1 MAENLES
8 QNQSIEAPPEPE
20 ISIRTM
26 ASDILAIEQGGGQM
40 ITNFGLRASEAS
52 IRREDNL
59 FDGNLFKSSLSK
71 EEPTAPASVQIGLNK
86 SKLIIIIAGIF
97 LLGLISGLI
106 GYFAVF
112 PWLFK

>member
-40 ITNFGLRASEAS
+40 ILNSGLRASEAS
-52 IRREDNL
+52 IRREDDL
-59 FDGNLFKSSLSK
+59 FDGNLFKSSLGK
-71 EEPTAPASVQIGLNK
+71 ETSAAPESVEIALNK
-86 SKLIIIIAGIF
+86 SKLIVIIAGIF

-106 GYFAVF
+106 GYFVIF